1 MREIAR
7 KIIYPLEPVNI
18 DIFFSGTAATP
29 FERRKASPVV
39 PVKEDPLII
48 ESLTVGPIQANCYI
62 LGCEETQE
70 AVVIDPG
77 GEADRILMTL
87 ARSNLKLRY
96 IINTHGHFDHVGANK
111 RLKDVTGAPI
121 LIHRLDAPM
130 LDQLSAS
137 AASWGL
143 SAEDSPAPDRMLEE
157 GDTVTFGT
165 ITLKVLHTPGHTQ
178 GGISLFTD
186 GCVFVGDTLFAGSV
200 GRTDFPGGNAATLK
214 QNIQAKLFSLADDV
228 IVYPGHMEPT
238 TVGKERRTNPF
249 VGENGML

>member
-1 MREIAR
+1 ME
-7 KIIYPLEPVNI
+7 
-18 DIFFSGTAATP
+18 SQ
-29 FERRKASPVV
+29 
-39 PVKEDPLII
+39 VKEDPLII

-62 LGCEETQE
+62 LGCEETRE
-70 AVVIDPG
+70 AAVIDPG

-143 SAEDSPAPDRMLEE
+143 SAEDSPAPDQLLEE
-157 GDTVTFGT
+157 GDTVVFGT
-165 ITLKVLHTPGHTQ
+165 ITLKVLHTPGHTK

-214 QNIQAKLFSLADDV
+214 QNIQTKLFSLADDV